1 MDERLLNARNIIFDV
16 GNVLLSFDPA
26 KVVTLLPEDARE
38 PMLRAMFGP
47 EHRWGGFDL
56 GARSNE
62 DIARD
67 IADAAGI
74 PGAKDMVLFVLSHFH
89 ETMSP
94 MPLYHMIPDLKAAGK
109 HVYGLTNYPEPSFTL
124 AYEAFPN
131 LRLLEGIV
139 VSSREKLIKPQMEIY
154 RLIADRYGLTP
165 SETLFIDDSAAN
177 AEGGAQA
184 GFMTWHY
191 FGGDRIQ

>member
-1 MDERLLNARNIIFDV
+1 MDERLQNARNIIFDV

-26 KVVTLLPEDARE
+26 KVITLLPQEVRE
-38 PMLRAMFGP
+38 TMLRAMFGP

-62 DIARD
+62 DIAQD
-67 IADAAGI
+67 IAAAAGI

-89 ETMSP
+89 ETMGP

-109 HVYGLTNYPEPSFTL
+109 HLYALTNYPEPSFSL

-139 VSSREKLIKPQMEIY
+139 VSSREKLIKPQPEIY
-154 RLIADRYGLTP
+154 RLIADRYRLTP
-165 SETLFIDDSAAN
+165 SETLFIDDSASN
-177 AEGGAQA
+177 AEGAA
-184 GFMTWHY
+184 REGFQTWHY
-191 FGGDRIQ
+191 FGCDRIA